1 MIYFLSKFPHL
12 SKWNGKEKIW
22 MMLRDVLR
30 SNYDSEV
37 VEEPKIDKVN
47 FNAFPIMSLI
57 IANVQ
62 I

>member
-1 MIYFLSKFPHL
+1 
-12 SKWNGKEKIW
+12 